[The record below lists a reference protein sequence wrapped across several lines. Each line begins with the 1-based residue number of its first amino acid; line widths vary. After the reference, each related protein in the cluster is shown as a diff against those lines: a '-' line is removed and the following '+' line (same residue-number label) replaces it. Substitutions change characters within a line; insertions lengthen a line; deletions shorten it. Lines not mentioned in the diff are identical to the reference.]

1 MILRG
6 TNKMKQ
12 LIIVTLVRKK
22 SKIYLDEY
30 KLSRKKRK
38 RNTEICTPFAN
49 RFHAIPNFLANLK

>member
-1 MILRG
+1 
-6 TNKMKQ
+6 MKQ

-49 RFHAIPNFLANLK
+49 RFHAIPNFLANLKW